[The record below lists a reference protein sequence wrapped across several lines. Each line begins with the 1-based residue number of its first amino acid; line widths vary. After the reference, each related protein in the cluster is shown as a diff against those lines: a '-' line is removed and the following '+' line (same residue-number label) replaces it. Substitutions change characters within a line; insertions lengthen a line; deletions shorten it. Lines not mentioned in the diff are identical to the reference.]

1 MLKFAPLALLLA
13 ALLAPAPPWA
23 QDRFDVK
30 GPVELYI
37 WLTAKQGKEAQ
48 MEKTFREV
56 FYPAVSARPGF
67 RSAAMVRKPGTAE
80 FTVRLSFISE
90 DARIE
95 WVKSD
100 PHQVAW
106 PALEAL
112 SAKADYAGFEV
123 IHEIGRPE

>member
-1 MLKFAPLALLLA
+1 MLRFAPLALLLA
-13 ALLAPAPPWA
+13 ALLAPCPSAA

-37 WLTAKQGKEAQ
+37 WLTAKPGKEPA

-80 FTVRLSFISE
+80 YTVRLSFVTE

-100 PHQVAW
+100 PHQKAW

-112 SAKADYAGFEV
+112 SAKAAYDGFEV
-123 IHEIGRPE
+123 IFPTK